1 MRCSQTRVYADGTL
15 GGLCAGVCVR
25 VSGRVRARVCGGP
38 RDLRFH
44 AGIAALGGMFVS
56 TLVSLYF
63 VPALYASGGANRS

>member
-1 MRCSQTRVYADGTL
+1 MFTDACLRGRALG

-25 VSGRVRARVCGGP
+25 VSGRIRARVCGGP

-44 AGIAALGGMFVS
+44 AGIAARGGMFVS

-63 VPALYASGGANRS
+63 VAALFASGGANRS